1 MAKLLGV
8 ILAVLLLIVGV
19 VLANAAAKPDTF
31 RVERTASIKAPPERI
46 FPLIDNFD
54 NWGAW
59 SPYEK
64 KDPAMKRTRS
74 GAPSGKGSV
83 YAWDGDRN
91 VGRGRM
97 EIADA
102 TPPST
107 LTLKLD
113 FEKPFEAHN
122 IVNFT
127 MVRRGD
133 ATDVTWAMQGRV
145 PFLAKVVHVFINVDR
160 MVGQDFEAGL
170 ANLKA
175 LAEKG
180 GA

>member
-1 MAKLLGV
+1 MVKLLGV

-31 RVERTASIKAPPERI
+31 SVERTASIKAPPERI

-59 SPYEK
+59 SPWEK

-74 GAPSGKGSV
+74 GAASGKGSV

-91 VGRGRM
+91 VGKGRM

-102 TPPST
+102 AAPSKV
-107 LTLKLD
+107 TLKLD
-113 FEKPFEAHN
+113 FEKPFAAHN

-127 MVRRGD
+127 MEPKGD
-133 ATDVTWAMQGRV
+133 ATSVTWAMHGPV
-145 PFLAKVVHVFINVDR
+145 PFLAKIVHMFLDMDR

-170 ANLKA
+170 ANLKG
-175 LAEKG
+175 LAERQ